1 LNKGDLVNTTE
12 IVAKVGLPCFVK
24 PNKAALAL
32 ESQSKTEAELPIAIE
47 TAYREDDEIIIES
60 F

>member
-1 LNKGDLVNTTE
+1 
-12 IVAKVGLPCFVK
+12 
-24 PNKAALAL
+24 L